1 MLSAVLHF
9 VFMEIIGG
17 KNFNEPLIS
26 LFLCFL
32 PGNVSGTYTQISLEQ
47 ERILELCGNNLCF
60 LAPILGD

>member
-26 LFLCFL
+26 RFLRFL

-47 ERILELCGNNLCF
+47 ERI
-60 LAPILGD
+60 